1 MTECACRMALTAYEA
16 KEPVLKKV
24 GRLRMM
30 DLYRDVEMPLV
41 YTLCDMEEAGI
52 QVNAEEL
59 KAYGEQLSVRITQL
73 EQQIYEEAGEAFN

>member
-1 MTECACRMALTAYEA
+1 MPAVWQLTAYEA
-16 KEPVLKKV
+16 KGPVLKKV
-24 GRLRMM
+24 EDYGMM

-59 KAYGEQLSVRITQL
+59 KGLWRTAFRAY
-73 EQQIYEEAGEAFN
+73 

>member
-1 MTECACRMALTAYEA
+1 
-16 KEPVLKKV
+16 
-24 GRLRMM
+24 
-30 DLYRDVEMPLV
+30 MPLV

-73 EQQIYEEAGEAFN
+73 EQQIYEEAGEAFNINSPKQLR